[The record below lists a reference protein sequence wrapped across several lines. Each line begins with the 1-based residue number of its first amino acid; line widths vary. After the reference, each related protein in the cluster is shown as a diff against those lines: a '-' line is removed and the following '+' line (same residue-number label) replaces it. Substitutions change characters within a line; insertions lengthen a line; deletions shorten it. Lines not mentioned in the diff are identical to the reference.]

1 MKDPDLNPLKFL
13 WVRFTKLHHHVLD
26 FREILEL
33 KVEGHGEMASVL
45 HQPISVLG
53 LLDLLKIDLG
63 NFGLPSSGVEVG
75 R

>member
-1 MKDPDLNPLKFL
+1 MEDLDLNPLKFL
-13 WVRFTKLHHHVLD
+13 RVRFTKLNHHVLD
-26 FREILEL
+26 FQEILEL

-45 HQPISVLG
+45 PQSISALG